1 MSPSAYKARYE
12 RLQVPLA
19 NDGTA
24 EVRVNQYRR
33 RGQAGQ
39 DVDEAAS
46 KAFFDSL
53 RKHHVDM
60 QLRVDPGARSFRIL
74 HRSRD
79 SSFKVTEQTQTGP
92 ENVGSDFLKQL
103 SVMARYVFVGKG
115 APEHCQLVLQLVDHW
130 KLAPDGLQSY
140 ADKALG
146 LDCNGFVG
154 NYLWHANRGQ
164 SWSSLGLGKHEE
176 GPDVSIDGYFDRR
189 KSIRR
194 WQDLSPARSYIMG
207 LVDAATG
214 RVVPGGSEGDPGHIA
229 ITEPGRTRPATP
241 SQGPAVWAVES
252 TAAHHPGLWESWY
265 SLLSVDGSGIFT
277 LKREAMIPDHQI
289 RSFRIAPV

>member
-103 SVMARYVFVGKG
+103 SVMARYVLVGKG
-115 APEHCQLVLQLVDHW
+115 APSIASSCFNSSTIGSSRQTVCRVTPTKRWASIATDSS
-130 KLAPDGLQSY
+130 AITCGMPT
-140 ADKALG
+140 ADKAGAVSALASTRKDPMSRSTG
-146 LDCNGFVG
+146 ISTEGSRSAD
-154 NYLWHANRGQ
+154 
-164 SWSSLGLGKHEE
+164 GK
-176 GPDVSIDGYFDRR
+176 I
-189 KSIRR
+189 
-194 WQDLSPARSYIMG
+194 
-207 LVDAATG
+207 
-214 RVVPGGSEGDPGHIA
+214 
-229 ITEPGRTRPATP
+229 
-241 SQGPAVWAVES
+241 
-252 TAAHHPGLWESWY
+252 
-265 SLLSVDGSGIFT
+265 
-277 LKREAMIPDHQI
+277 
-289 RSFRIAPV
+289 